1 MAAIATTRKSRP
13 RNALEGFA
21 LTAILQS
28 FPTFA
33 AAALL
38 LKLCGNHDL
47 VGDPG
52 VAIFV
57 AFASLVHAMVAVTL
71 GPSIPA
77 LFKTLY
83 KPAFFDGS
91 LSLQDKITEWRTHP
105 TASLQLVAIVLMLSV
120 MAVGDG
126 ERGVRVRCSARDR
139 PAMGRADLLY
149 WKLSTAV
156 KSTYDMGCYYCLG
169 DSH

>member
-1 MAAIATTRKSRP
+1 MAVTAAARKSRL

-57 AFASLVHAMVAVTL
+57 AIASLTHATIAVTL
-71 GPSIPA
+71 GPSFPA

-83 KPAFFDGS
+83 EPGFFDGTLS
-91 LSLQDKITEWRTHP
+91 LSDKITEWRTHP
-105 TASLQLVAIVLMLSV
+105 VASLQLVAIVLMLSV
-120 MAVGDG
+120 MAV
-126 ERGVRVRCSARDR
+126 V
-139 PAMGRADLLY
+139 
-149 WKLSTAV
+149 TASV
-156 KSTYDMGCYYCLG
+156 G
-169 DSH
+169 

>member
-1 MAAIATTRKSRP
+1 MAVTAAARKSRL

-21 LTAILQS
+21 LTATLQS

-57 AFASLVHAMVAVTL
+57 VLASLVHAVIAVTL
-71 GPSIPA
+71 GPVIPA
-77 LFKTLY
+77 LSRLLY
-83 KPAFFDGS
+83 EPSFFDS
-91 LSLQDKITEWRTHP
+91 DLSLADKITEWRTHP
-105 TASLQLVAIVLMLSV
+105 AASMQLVAIVLMLSV
-120 MAVGDG
+120 MAV
-126 ERGVRVRCSARDR
+126 V
-139 PAMGRADLLY
+139 
-149 WKLSTAV
+149 TASV
-156 KSTYDMGCYYCLG
+156 G
-169 DSH
+169 

>member
-1 MAAIATTRKSRP
+1 MAVTAAARKSRL

-57 AFASLVHAMVAVTL
+57 TFASLVHATIAVTL
-71 GPSIPA
+71 GPNCPA

-83 KPAFFDGS
+83 EPAFFDGT
-91 LSLQDKITEWRTHP
+91 LSLQDKIMDWRTHP
-105 TASLQLVAIVLMLSV
+105 AASLQLVVIVLMLSV
-120 MAVGDG
+120 MAV
-126 ERGVRVRCSARDR
+126 V
-139 PAMGRADLLY
+139 
-149 WKLSTAV
+149 TASV
-156 KSTYDMGCYYCLG
+156 G
-169 DSH
+169 

>member
-1 MAAIATTRKSRP
+1 MAVTAAARKSRL

-21 LTAILQS
+21 LTATLQS

-57 AFASLVHAMVAVTL
+57 VLASLVHAVIAVTL
-71 GPSIPA
+71 GPVIPA
-77 LFKTLY
+77 LSRLLY
-83 KPAFFDGS
+83 EPSFFDS
-91 LSLQDKITEWRTHP
+91 DLSLADKITEWRTHP
-105 TASLQLVAIVLMLSV
+105 AASMQLVAIVMMLSV
-120 MAVGDG
+120 MAV
-126 ERGVRVRCSARDR
+126 V
-139 PAMGRADLLY
+139 
-149 WKLSTAV
+149 TASV
-156 KSTYDMGCYYCLG
+156 G
-169 DSH
+169 